1 MYLRKMNLALL
12 VLFSFL
18 LLAFASQPSPCV
30 KVHLIVARQSTAW
43 PGEGRMKELADHIKQ
58 QLPSSDSEALQ
69 YPAYGDIWRYRSSV
83 FTGDKAMVTAITTYT
98 SRCPDSKIG
107 LLGYSQGAHIIG
119 DILCGSIVEREIP
132 AKPPIEDYL
141 GLQLSLRFQWGILH
155 LSLVFHMT
163 SGQARTPGFDYL
175 LRAKATTNIQGQKFP
190 RVNNTVCTKYDSIR
204 RSYCDDGDIYCASG
218 IWFGVH
224 RRYVAKYKDDATRFV
239 LSKVNATMQQW

>member
-30 KVHLIVARQSTAW
+30 KVHLIVARQSTSW

-119 DILCGSIVEREIP
+119 DILCGSIVERDFP
-132 AKPPIEDYL
+132 AIPPIEDYL
-141 GLQLSLRFQWGILH
+141 G
-155 LSLVFHMT
+155 
-163 SGQARTPGFDYL
+163 
-175 LRAKATTNIQGQKFP
+175 K
-190 RVNNTVCTKYDSIR
+190 
-204 RSYCDDGDIYCASG
+204 RS
-218 IWFGVH
+218 
-224 RRYVAKYKDDATRFV
+224 R
-239 LSKVNATMQQW
+239 